1 MRKET
6 RMPLLFL
13 LEADAFLEIDNTVGK
28 QVQSTDDISCLG
40 HNEFEKPV
48 EHPSRDVDISF
59 WNGQWRTEGAA
70 DVNLSIAGLHG
81 CRLTKRTDSQEGRGQ
96 EKRQLSSQAI
106 PTSPE

>member
-1 MRKET
+1 MRGET
-6 RMPLLFL
+6 RMPPPFL
-13 LEADAFLEIDNTVGK
+13 LEGDAFLEINNTVGK
-28 QVQSTDDISCLG
+28 QVQSKDVLSCLG

-59 WNGQWRTEGAA
+59 WNRQWRTEGAA
-70 DVNLSIAGLHG
+70 DVSLGIAGLHG
-81 CRLTKRTDSQEGRGQ
+81 RRLTKRTDSQEGRGQ